1 MQVRYSSIQLY
12 EPMFHSIV
20 ICTIGNGTDTMAHTM
35 HIFEAVEEKRR
46 VIDRYLSLYIGG
58 TSHEK

>member
-1 MQVRYSSIQLY
+1 
-12 EPMFHSIV
+12 MFHSIV
-20 ICTIGNGTDTMAHTM
+20 IYTIRNSINAMAHMM

-46 VIDRYLSLYIGG
+46 VIDRYRSRHIGG